1 MKSITTCFKNE
12 ILIGF
17 KSQKLDLREIYVFH
31 WYNIFFISKSFSSS
45 KLSVEL
51 KGKKGNLLINEGCVV

>member
-1 MKSITTCFKNE
+1 MFFTGT
-12 ILIGF
+12 
-17 KSQKLDLREIYVFH
+17 IYFLFQRVFH
-31 WYNIFFISKSFSSS
+31 RP